1 MAMVLGNVEHEKY
14 LFMLSFTKNKLK
26 NRHKTHLDLVV
37 CMYTQKNYTLEN
49 FPFPTMIKSWTT
61 KKVCRTTK

>member
-1 MAMVLGNVEHEKY
+1 MAMVLGSVENKRY
-14 LFMLSFTKNKLK
+14 LFTFSFMKNKLG

-49 FPFPTMIKSWTT
+49 FPFATMIKSWTT